1 MTFESIH
8 YVMKAEKL
16 LKQNEYEVVLIPV
29 PRKISSDCGVSLKL
43 FCDSI
48 QEVKGF
54 LEENGIEP
62 VSFHEWNKE
71 D

>member
-8 YVMKAEKL
+8 YVMRAEKL
-16 LKQNEYEVVLIPV
+16 LKRNEYEVVLIPV

-43 FCDSI
+43 FCDGI